1 MTPRVSPETNLV
13 VAITVL
19 AVLTSG
25 AVGVAIA
32 LDMMLT
38 ATMTARAS

>member
-13 VAITVL
+13 VAIAVL

-25 AVGVAIA
+25 AVGVGIA